1 MYKLRK
7 RRIDKEA
14 RSKTVSFK
22 VTPAE
27 QQILF
32 ALCDRY
38 NLTKAELFFVLIL
51 ELNEKVKNLGGN
63 K

>member
-1 MYKLRK
+1 MYKHRK
-7 RRIDKEA
+7 HRRNQEA

-32 ALCDRY
+32 ALCERY
-38 NLTKAELFFVLIL
+38 NLTKAELLLRLIL
-51 ELNEKVKNLGGN
+51 ELDEKVKNLGGN

>member
-1 MYKLRK
+1 MYKQRK
-7 RRIDKEA
+7 RRRDKEA

-27 QQILF
+27 QQLLF
-32 ALCDRY
+32 ALCERY
-38 NLTKAELFFVLIL
+38 ELTKAELMIRLIL
-51 ELNEKVKNLGGN
+51 ELDAKVNN